1 LPESDLLSRPMISGN
16 NGGTHR
22 RDGVAQGRGGM
33 NVLSYQSPLCSC
45 SFCSAPNVIWDI
57 LPCVSTCSGRGPPP
71 FLERWPRQTVYS
83 QLRYCRDAGG
93 SQHFV
98 PEPLRIATSDDDG
111 TLWVEQPMYTQLAFA
126 LDRVKALAPQHPEWN
141 TRQPFKAALE
151 GDMVSLAGSGER
163 GVVELIVASH
173 ADITTQEFETIVTD
187 WLATARHPRFNRP
200 YTDLIY
206 QPMLELL
213 AYLDAN
219 RFKTFI
225 MSGGVIEFMRPWTE
239 QVFGVPPEQIAG
251 SRTKI
256 RFAAR
261 DGRPLLFRL
270 PEANFVDDKSGKPV
284 GFNEY
289 VGRRPIAAFGNSDGD
304 LEMLQWVTLAGDRR
318 RFGLIV
324 HHNDSEREYA
334 YDRHSYFGR
343 LDAALEAAA
352 VNRWTVVN
360 MKGDWREIFPP
371 VGRLQGVGSRAI
383 K

>member
-1 LPESDLLSRPMISGN
+1 MISGN
-16 NGGTHR
+16 SGGIR
-22 RDGVAQGRGGM
+22 RVSLCGNLRLVTASLKVEEECMSSHISRRFMLALFAALPTSFGTFFRAAARAQDADPLPSWNAGHAK
-33 NVLSYQSPLCSC
+33 QS
-45 SFCSAPNVIWDI
+45 I
-57 LPCVSTCSGRGPPP
+57 LDFVTAVTRK
-71 FLERWPRQTVYS
+71 
-83 QLRYCRDAGG
+83 G
-93 SQHFV
+93 SQDFV
-98 PEPLRIATSDDDG
+98 PEPLRIATFDDDG

-141 TRQPFKAALE
+141 TKQPFKAALE

-173 ADITTQEFETIVTD
+173 ADITTQEFESIVID

-200 YTDLIY
+200 YTDLVY

-213 AYLDAN
+213 AYLGAN

-225 MSGGVIEFMRPWTE
+225 MSGGVVEFVRPWTE
-239 QVFGVPPEQIAG
+239 QVFGVPPEQIVG
-251 SRTKI
+251 SRSKI
-256 RFAAR
+256 RLAIR

-270 PEANFVDDKSGKPV
+270 PEANFVDDKSGKAV
-284 GFNEY
+284 GFDEY

-318 RFGLIV
+318 RFSLIV
-324 HHNDSEREYA
+324 HHTDSEREYA

-343 LDAALEAAA
+343 LDEALQAAA

-360 MKGDWREIFPP
+360 MKGDWRSIFPP